1 MGNLVAVEIASLAG
15 ERSLAMTWNSG
26 ENIMNNLLNIKTPA
40 EGIAQVRKAEYN
52 LSNHGI
58 GNLRLAYWNLTTEAL
73 YEEAT
78 FRNEGAIVAGGPFVA
93 FTGKHTARSAN
104 DKFIVRETDS
114 EGNVWWGQY
123 NRPCAADKFEVLY
136 DRMLGFLQGRDVFVQ
151 DLYAG
156 ADENY
161 RLPVRIVTELAWHS
175 HFVRNMFILP
185 GSLEEY
191 KRFVPEFTIMAL
203 PSFKGMPMVDNTAS
217 ETFICL
223 SFEKKLAIIGNT
235 AYAGEIKKSVFTIL
249 NYLLP
254 LEGVLSMHCSAN
266 VNPKDSNDVALFFGL
281 SGTGK
286 TTLSADP
293 TRRLIGD
300 DEHGWSDDGVFNF
313 EGGCY
318 AKVIGLSASAEP
330 EIYATT
336 HRFGTVLENV
346 PFDPVTR
353 YIDLDDDSLTENTRA
368 SYPLEFIDNAV
379 PEKKA
384 GHPKNVILLTCDA
397 SGVMPPIAR
406 LTPNQALYQFISG
419 YTSKVGGTEVG
430 LGKEPEITFSAC
442 FGGPFMV
449 HHPYKYAELLKR
461 KIERYGVTCWL
472 VNTGWVGGP
481 YGVGKRISIRHTRAL
496 LNAALS
502 GKLAKVEYYRDP
514 VFGFEVP
521 KTCPDVPESVLEP
534 WSSWPSREE
543 YDKKYKN
550 LAQRFIENFG
560 KFTEG
565 TPREVVEA
573 GPKVK

>member
-1 MGNLVAVEIASLAG
+1 
-15 ERSLAMTWNSG
+15 
-26 ENIMNNLLNIKTPA
+26 MNNLLNIKTPA
-40 EGIAQVRKAEYN
+40 ESIAQTRKADYN
-52 LSNHGI
+52 LSNNGI
-58 GNLRLAYWNLTTEAL
+58 GNLRLAYWNLPTEAL
-73 YEEAT
+73 VEEAI
-78 FRNEGAIVAGGPFVA
+78 FRNEGALVVGGPFVA
-93 FTGKHTARSAN
+93 NTGKHTARSAN
-104 DKFIVRETDS
+104 DKFVVRHTDS
-114 EGNVWWGQY
+114 ENNIWWGVY
-123 NRPCAADKFEVLY
+123 NRPFEADKFEVLY

-151 DLYAG
+151 DVYGG
-156 ADENY
+156 ADESY

-185 GSLEEY
+185 QSLEEY
-191 KRFVPEFTIMAL
+191 KRFVPEFTIIAM
-203 PSFKGMPMVDNTAS
+203 PSFKGAPAVDSTNS

-254 LEGVLSMHCSAN
+254 LDGVLSMHCSAN
-266 VNPKDSNDVALFFGL
+266 VNPDNADDVALFFGL

-318 AKVIGLSASAEP
+318 AKVIGLSESAEP

-336 HRFGTVLENV
+336 KRFGTILENV

-353 YIDLDDDSLTENTRA
+353 SIDLDDDTITENTRA

-419 YTSKVGGTEVG
+419 YTSKIAGTEVG

-449 HHPYKYAELLKR
+449 HHPYKYAELLKN

-481 YGVGKRISIRHTRAL
+481 YGVGKRISIKYTRAL
-496 LNAALS
+496 LNAALN
-502 GKLAKVEYYRDP
+502 GKLDQVKFTHDP
-514 VFGFEVP
+514 IFGFEVP
-521 KTCPDVPESVLEP
+521 TQCPDVPAEVLNP
-534 WSSWPSREE
+534 ASSWHDQKE
-543 YDKKYKN
+543 YDRRYKD
-550 LAQRFIENFG
+550 LAMRFKQNFG
-560 KFTEG
+560 KFEIG
-565 TPREVVEA
+565 TPQDVIEA
-573 GPKVK
+573 GPRV

>member
-1 MGNLVAVEIASLAG
+1 
-15 ERSLAMTWNSG
+15 
-26 ENIMNNLLNIKTPA
+26 MNNLLNIKTPA
-40 EGIAQVRKAEYN
+40 ESIAQTRKADYN
-52 LSNHGI
+52 LSNQGVS
-58 GNLRLAYWNLTTEAL
+58 NLRLAYWNLTTESL
-73 YEEAT
+73 VEEAV
-78 FRNEGAIVAGGPFVA
+78 FRGEGALVAGGPFVA
-93 FTGKHTARSAN
+93 NTGKHTARSAN
-104 DKFIVRETDS
+104 DKFVVRETDS
-114 EGNVWWGQY
+114 EGNIWWGVY
-123 NRPCAADKFEVLY
+123 NRPFSADKFEVLY
-136 DRMLGFLQGRDVFVQ
+136 DRMLGFLQGRDAFIQ
-151 DLYAG
+151 DVYAG
-156 ADENY
+156 ADEAF

-185 GSLEEY
+185 QSLEEY
-191 KRFVPEFTIMAL
+191 KRFVPEFTIVAM
-203 PSFKGMPMVDNTAS
+203 PSFKSAPAVDSSNS
-217 ETFICL
+217 DTFICL

-266 VNPKDSNDVALFFGL
+266 VNPDNADDVALFFGL

-293 TRRLIGD
+293 TRSLIGD
-300 DEHGWSDDGVFNF
+300 DEHGWSDNGVFNF

-318 AKVIGLSASAEP
+318 AKVIGLSESAEP

-336 HRFGTVLENV
+336 KRFGTILENV
-346 PFDPVTR
+346 TFDPITR
-353 YIDLDDDSLTENTRA
+353 LIDLDDDSLTENTRA
-368 SYPLEFIDNAV
+368 SYPLDFIANAV
-379 PEKKA
+379 PDKKA

-419 YTSKVGGTEVG
+419 YTSKIAGTEVG

-472 VNTGWVGGP
+472 VNTGGVGGP
-481 YGVGKRISIRHTRAL
+481 YGVGKRISIRYTRAL
-496 LNAALS
+496 LNAALN
-502 GKLAKVEYYRDP
+502 GNLVDVKYKTDP

-521 KTCPDVPESVLEP
+521 TSCPNLPDEVLNP
-534 WSSWPSREE
+534 SSSWGDAKE
-543 YDKKYKN
+543 YDRRYKD
-550 LAQRFIENFG
+550 LAMRFKQNFG
-560 KFTEG
+560 KFIDG
-565 TPREVVEA
+565 TPQEVIDA
-573 GPKVK
+573 GPKV

>member
-1 MGNLVAVEIASLAG
+1 MGVS
-15 ERSLAMTWNSG
+15 
-26 ENIMNNLLNIKTPA
+26 MNNLLNIKTPA
-40 EGIAQVRKAEYN
+40 EGIAKARKADYN

-58 GNLRLAYWNLTTEAL
+58 SNLRLAYWNLPMEAL
-73 YEEAT
+73 YEEAI
-78 FRNEGAIVAGGPFVA
+78 FRGEGVTSLGGPFVVN
-93 FTGKHTARSAN
+93 TGKHTARSAN
-104 DKFIVRETDS
+104 DKFVVREVTS

-123 NRPCAADKFEVLY
+123 NRPFAPDKFEALY
-136 DRMLGFLQGRDVFVQ
+136 DRMLGYLEGRDVFVQ
-151 DLYAG
+151 DVYAG
-156 ADENY
+156 ADESY
-161 RLPVRIVTELAWHS
+161 RLPVRLITESAWHAM
-175 HFVRNMFILP
+175 FVRNMFLCP
-185 GSLEEY
+185 QSLEEY
-191 KRFVPEFTIMAL
+191 KRFVPEFTIIGL
-203 PSFKGMPMVDNTAS
+203 PDFKGMPSVDNTAS
-217 ETFICL
+217 DTFICL
-223 SFEKKLAIIGNT
+223 SFDRKLAIVGNT
-235 AYAGEIKKSVFTIL
+235 EYAGELKKSVFTIL

-266 VNPKDSNDVALFFGL
+266 VNPADPNDVALFFGL

-318 AKVIGLSASAEP
+318 AKVIGLSETAEP

-336 HRFGTVLENV
+336 KMFGTILENV
-346 PFDPVTR
+346 PFDPITR
-353 YIDLDDDSLTENTRA
+353 LIDLDDESITENTRA
-368 SYPLEFIDNAV
+368 SYPLAFINNAV

-406 LTPNQALYQFISG
+406 LDPNQALYQFISG
-419 YTSKVGGTEVG
+419 YTSKIAGTEVG

-461 KIERYGVTCWL
+461 KIERYGAQCWL

-496 LNAALS
+496 LNAALN
-502 GKLAKVEYYRDP
+502 GKLDNVTYKQDP
-514 VFGFEVP
+514 IFGFEVP
-521 KTCPDVPESVLEP
+521 EHCPDVPDEVLNP
-534 WSSWPSREE
+534 SSSWSDKKE
-543 YDKKYKN
+543 YDRRYKD
-550 LAQRFIENFG
+550 LAMRFKQNFG
-560 KFTEG
+560 KFEDG
-565 TPREVVEA
+565 TPLEIVEA
-573 GPKVK
+573 GPQPQANGA

>member
-1 MGNLVAVEIASLAG
+1 
-15 ERSLAMTWNSG
+15 
-26 ENIMNNLLNIKTPA
+26 MNNLLNIKTPA
-40 EGIAQVRKAEYN
+40 EATAQARKADFN

-58 GNLRLAYWNLTTEAL
+58 SNLRLAYWNLPTEAL
-73 YEEAT
+73 YEEAI
-78 FRNEGAIVAGGPFVA
+78 FRNEGATVAGGPFVA
-93 FTGKHTARSAN
+93 HTGKHTARSAN
-104 DKFIVRETDS
+104 DQFVVRHVDS
-114 EGNVWWGQY
+114 ETNIWWGVY
-123 NRPCAADKFEVLY
+123 NRPFDGEKFEILY

-151 DLYAG
+151 DVYGG
-156 ADENY
+156 ADEKY

-191 KRFVPEFTIMAL
+191 KRFVPEFTIIAM
-203 PSFKGMPMVDNTAS
+203 PSFKGMPSVDGTGS
-217 ETFICL
+217 DTFICL
-223 SFEKKLAIIGNT
+223 NFERKLAIIGNT

-266 VNPKDSNDVALFFGL
+266 VNPENTDDVALFFGL

-293 TRRLIGD
+293 TRSLIGD

-318 AKVIGLSASAEP
+318 AKVIGLSESAEP

-336 HRFGTVLENV
+336 RKFGTILENV
-346 PFDPVTR
+346 PYDPITR
-353 YIDLDDDSLTENTRA
+353 LIDLDDESITENTRA
-368 SYPLEFIDNAV
+368 SYPLELIANAV

-384 GHPKNVILLTCDA
+384 GHPKNIILLTCDA

-406 LTPNQALYQFISG
+406 LSTDQALYQFISG
-419 YTSKVGGTEVG
+419 YTSKIAGTEVG

-461 KIERYGVTCWL
+461 KIERYGVQCWL

-481 YGVGKRISIRHTRAL
+481 YGIGKRISIRHTRAL
-496 LNAALS
+496 LNAALT
-502 GKLAKVEYYRDP
+502 GKLNDVTYKKDP
-514 VFGFEVP
+514 IFGFEVP
-521 KTCPDVPESVLEP
+521 EHCPDVPDDVLSP
-534 WSSWPSREE
+534 SSSWHDKKE
-543 YDKKYKN
+543 YDRRYSD
-550 LAQRFIENFG
+550 LAMRFKQNFG
-560 KFTEG
+560 KFEDG
-565 TPREVVEA
+565 TPQEVLEA
-573 GPKVK
+573 GPKI